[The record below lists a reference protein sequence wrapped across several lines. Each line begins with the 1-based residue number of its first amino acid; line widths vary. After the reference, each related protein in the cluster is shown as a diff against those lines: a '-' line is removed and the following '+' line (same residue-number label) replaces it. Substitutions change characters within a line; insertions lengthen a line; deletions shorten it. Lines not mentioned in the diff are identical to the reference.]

1 LTLAP
6 EQPRA
11 EQDVPFVGCPRR
23 RGGPPPAPAA
33 DRPRLADGVQLLGEY
48 AGTGY
53 VEPQHLARRPNGQL
67 VQLSQLLHLVAEEC
81 DGSRDHA
88 QIAERV
94 SQSYGKTVSADN
106 VATLVDKLR
115 PLGVLAGRDGSNPDV
130 QKSDPLLGLKLR
142 TQLLPPSVVRVVAK
156 LAQPLF
162 WPPVV
167 VAVVA
172 ALVAVDVWLFF
183 VHGLGQGL
191 RATVQQPA
199 VFLLVF
205 GVIIVATAFHELGHA
220 AACSYGGA
228 KPGGMG
234 AGVYIVWPA
243 FYTDVTDA
251 YRLSRGG
258 RLRTDLGGV
267 YFNGIA
273 VLVVAGCYA
282 LTGYDPLILICFLL
296 QMLVL
301 QQMLPLLRL
310 DGYYVLSDLVGVP
323 DLFRRIGP
331 VLRDALPFRRR
342 EPEVE
347 QLKPWVRKVVTGWVL
362 VLVPALLLNVLYLVL
377 AAPRL
382 VSTGWD
388 SGMRLLGSFSAA
400 EGVAAQSWIVVQL
413 ALLALPFLGM
423 TYTMA
428 RVVHSSGRGAWRWSA
443 GSPPR
448 RLGVVTGGALLVGL
462 LGLAWWPDGRYQ
474 PYREGERGT
483 ITQHVGELR
492 AAGQGSPLLRSPAQ
506 AQEELPPVRE
516 GSSAVL
522 EADST
527 SDADAPGTG
536 EDTTGTTTDEGS
548 PGGGTTGEGT
558 TGGGTTDEDTS
569 GGDTELTEGNTSES
583 PTSASRRS
591 SSPTSSTPSTSSTPT
606 SSSPPSSDTTS
617 TTPTPTG

>member
-23 RGGPPPAPAA
+23 RGGPPPAPAT

-81 DGSRDHA
+81 DGERDYA

-94 SQSYGKTVSADN
+94 SATYGKTVSSDN
-106 VATLVDKLR
+106 IATLVGKLR
-115 PLGVLAGRDGSNPDV
+115 PLGVLADRDGSSPEV

-142 TQLLPPSVVRVVAK
+142 TQLLPPSVVGAVAK

-167 VAVVA
+167 AAVVA

-183 VHGLGQGL
+183 IHGLGQGL

-234 AGVYIVWPA
+234 AGIYIVWPA

-282 LTGYDPLILICFLL
+282 VTRYDPLILICFLL

-331 VLRDALPFRRR
+331 VLRSALPFRRR

-347 QLKPWVRKVVTGWVL
+347 QLKPWVRRVVTGWVL

-382 VSTGWD
+382 LSTGWD
-388 SGMRLLGSFSAA
+388 SGMRLLGSFPAA
-400 EGVAAQSWIVVQL
+400 EGAAAQSWIVVQL
-413 ALLALPFLGM
+413 ALLALPFLGI
-423 TYTMA
+423 TYTMT
-428 RVVHSSGRGAWRWSA
+428 RVLHSSGRGAWRWSA

-448 RLGVVTGGALLVGL
+448 RLGVVTGGAVVLGL
-462 LGLAWWPDGRYQ
+462 LALAWWPDGRYQ

-492 AAGQGSPLLRSPAQ
+492 AAGQGSPLLRSPAE
-506 AQEELPPVRE
+506 AQEDLPSVRE

-522 EADST
+522 DADST
-527 SDADAPGTG
+527 SDEDPPGAG
-536 EDTTGTTTDEGS
+536 EGGTTGTTTDEGGPS
-548 PGGGTTGEGT
+548 
-558 TGGGTTDEDTS
+558 GGTTDEDTF
-569 GGDTELTEGNTSES
+569 GGDPEVTEGNTSES
-583 PTSASRRS
+583 PTSASRTS
-591 SSPTSSTPSTSSTPT
+591 SSPTSSSPTSSTPT
-606 SSSPPSSDTTS
+606 SSSPTSSATTS

>member
-1 LTLAP
+1 
-6 EQPRA
+6 
-11 EQDVPFVGCPRR
+11 
-23 RGGPPPAPAA
+23 
-33 DRPRLADGVQLLGEY
+33 
-48 AGTGY
+48 
-53 VEPQHLARRPNGQL
+53 
-67 VQLSQLLHLVAEEC
+67 
-81 DGSRDHA
+81 
-88 QIAERV
+88 V

-106 VATLVDKLR
+106 VITLVGKLR
-115 PLGVLAGRDGSNPDV
+115 PLGVLVDRDGSSPEV
-130 QKSDPLLGLKLR
+130 EKSDPLLGLKLR
-142 TQLLPPSVVRVVAK
+142 IQLLPPSVVRVVAK

-167 VAVVA
+167 VAVLA

-183 VHGLGQGL
+183 IHGLGQGL

-234 AGVYIVWPA
+234 AGVYVVWPA

-251 YRLSRGG
+251 YRLSRAG

-331 VLRDALPFRRR
+331 VLRSALPFRRR

-400 EGVAAQSWIVVQL
+400 EGAATQSWIVVQL

-448 RLGVVTGGALLVGL
+448 RLGIATGGAVMLGL
-462 LGLAWWPDGRYQ
+462 LALAWWPDGRYQ

-492 AAGQGSPLLRSPAQ
+492 AVGRGSPLLRSPTE
-506 AQEELPPVRE
+506 AQEDLPPVRE

-522 EADST
+522 DRDST
-527 SDADAPGTG
+527 SGDPSGAG
-536 EDTTGTTTDEGS
+536 EGGTTGTTTDEGN
-548 PGGGTTGEGT
+548 PR
-558 TGGGTTDEDTS
+558 GGTTDEETS
-569 GGDTELTEGNTSES
+569 GGDTKVTEGNTSES
-583 PTSASRRS
+583 PTSSNRTSSNRTSSNPTSASR
-591 SSPTSSTPSTSSTPT
+591 TSSTPT
-606 SSSPPSSDTTS
+606 SSTPTSSGATSSSTTS